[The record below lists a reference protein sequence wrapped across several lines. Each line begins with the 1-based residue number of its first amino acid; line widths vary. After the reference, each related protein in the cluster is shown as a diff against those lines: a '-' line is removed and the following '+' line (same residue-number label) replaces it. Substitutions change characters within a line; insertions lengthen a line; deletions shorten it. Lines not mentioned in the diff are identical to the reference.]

1 MEVASVPG
9 AGQHA
14 TITIS
19 EIECGRPRSVNYLKW
34 ALPLC
39 LEASRVGDDFFHDPI
54 AYFQGAGEDFVVIV
68 LGYFLLVVDVPE
80 MCPVPV
86 LLQEVHVK
94 S

>member
-19 EIECGRPRSVNYLKW
+19 EIECGGSRSVNYLEW
-34 ALPLC
+34 AFPFC
-39 LEASRVGDDFFHDPI
+39 LETSRVGNDLFHDPTSS
-54 AYFQGAGEDFVVIV
+54 ANCFYLSRPEPGSGRGAER
-68 LGYFLLVVDVPE
+68 
-80 MCPVPV
+80 
-86 LLQEVHVK
+86 